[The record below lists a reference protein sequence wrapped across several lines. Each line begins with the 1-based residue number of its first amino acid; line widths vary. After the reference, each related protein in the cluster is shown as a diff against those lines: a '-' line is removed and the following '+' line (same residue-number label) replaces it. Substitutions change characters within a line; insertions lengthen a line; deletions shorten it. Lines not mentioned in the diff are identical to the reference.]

1 MGVAYREDVD
11 EVMAVLK
18 DVGAELH
25 TDPEFN
31 SDILE
36 PLERLGV
43 DQFADSAVI
52 IKCRIKT
59 QPIQQCRI
67 AREMNWRIKKAF
79 DGKGIEIPFPHRTI
93 YWGEPK
99 EGTPPPLY
107 LARTAQTP

>member
-1 MGVAYREDVD
+1 YREDVD

-18 DVGAELH
+18 DVGAELQ

-36 PLERLGV
+36 PLEMLGV

-59 QPIQQCRI
+59 QPIQQWRI
-67 AREMNWRIKKAF
+67 GREMNRRIKKAF
-79 DGKGIEIPFPHRTI
+79 DAKGIEIPFPHRTI

-99 EGTPPPLY
+99 EGMPPPLH
-107 LARTAQTP
+107 LARTVETP